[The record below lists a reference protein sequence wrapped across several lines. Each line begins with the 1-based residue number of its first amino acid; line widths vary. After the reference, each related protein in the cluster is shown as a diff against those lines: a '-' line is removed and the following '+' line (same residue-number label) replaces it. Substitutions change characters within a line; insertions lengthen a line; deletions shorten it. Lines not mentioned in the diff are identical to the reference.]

1 MREHSDIVIVGGG
14 PVGATLALALADT
27 DWRVQVLEARADL
40 SRAAHKRTLAL
51 SYGSRLILERLGV
64 WSQLDD
70 VTEIKDIHVSQRGSL
85 GMSRLRATEEGLP
98 ALGYVVDYAEL
109 DSVLHTALRAS
120 SVEVVA
126 GARVIAVAHNTGY
139 ARVQLERNGQSQ
151 QLTTRLAVVADG
163 GAGGA
168 ASAQRVTRDY
178 DQHALLAS
186 VTTELPHQ
194 SCAYERF
201 TADGPVAL
209 LPQGD
214 GFALVWTATP
224 ERVAQLLA
232 MTDDAFLQALHSHFG
247 DRVGRFLTVSPRSSF
262 PLILRYIEE
271 RAARHQVMIGNAAQT
286 LHPVAGQG
294 FNLGLRDA
302 WELSEIVRDCEREAL
317 GSMEMLRRYQAT
329 RRFDTAASIYFT
341 DLLVRLFS
349 NAHPVLQHGRSL
361 GLMALQLMP
370 PAKHMVARRMIFGAR
385 G

>member
-14 PVGATLALALADT
+14 PVGATLALALADS

-109 DSVLHTALRAS
+109 DSVLHDALRAS
-120 SVEVVA
+120 AVDVVA
-126 GARVIAVAHNTGY
+126 GARVTTIAHNTGY
-139 ARVQLERNGQSQ
+139 ARVQVEQGGATHYI
-151 QLTTRLAVVADG
+151 TTRLAVIADG

-168 ASAQRVTRDY
+168 ERVTREY

-194 SCAYERF
+194 GCAYERF

-224 ERVAQLLA
+224 QRVTELLA
-232 MTDDAFLQALHSHFG
+232 MPDDEFLLALHTHFG
-247 DRVGRFLTVSPRSSF
+247 DRVGRFLSVHARASF
-262 PLILRYIEE
+262 PLVLRY
-271 RAARHQVMIGNAAQT
+271 AQDTVAPHQVMIGNAAQT

-302 WELSEIVRDCEREAL
+302 WELSEMVRDCDREAL
-317 GSMEMLRRYQAT
+317 GSLDMLKRYQAS
-329 RRFDTAASIYFT
+329 RRVDTSASIFFT

-349 NAHPVLQHGRSL
+349 NANPLLQHSRSL
-361 GLMALQLMP
+361 GLMALQLVP

>member
-14 PVGATLALALADT
+14 PVGTTLALALADSR
-27 DWRVQVLEARADL
+27 WQVQVLEARADL

-64 WSQLDD
+64 WAQLVD
-70 VTEIKDIHVSQRGSL
+70 VTEISSIHVSQRGSL
-85 GMSRLRATEEGLP
+85 GITQLQAAQEGLP

-109 DSVLHTALRAS
+109 DSILHQTLRAS
-120 SVEVVA
+120 SVAVVA
-126 GARVIAVAHNTGY
+126 GARVTSIAHNSGY
-139 ARVQLERNGQSQ
+139 ARVGMEQGGVNRYI
-151 QLTTRLAVVADG
+151 TTRLAVVADG
-163 GAGGA
+163 GAGEA
-168 ASAQRVTRDY
+168 SSAQRVTRDY
-178 DQHALLAS
+178 HQHALLAS

-194 SCAYERF
+194 GCAYERF

-224 ERVAQLLA
+224 ERVTQLLA
-232 MTDDAFLQALHSHFG
+232 MTDDEFLQALHSHFG
-247 DRVGRFLTVSPRSSF
+247 DRVGRFLTVSPRNSF
-262 PLILRYIEE
+262 PLVLRYMEE
-271 RAARHQVMIGNAAQT
+271 CAARHQVMIGNAAQT

-317 GSMEMLRRYQAT
+317 GSVEMLRRYQAT
-329 RRFDTAASIYFT
+329 RRFDTAASIFFT